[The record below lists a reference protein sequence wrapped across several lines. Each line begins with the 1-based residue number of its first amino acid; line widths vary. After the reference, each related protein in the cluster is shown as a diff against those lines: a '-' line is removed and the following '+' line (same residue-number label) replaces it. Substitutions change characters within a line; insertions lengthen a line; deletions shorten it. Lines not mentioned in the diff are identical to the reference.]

1 MAEIPQKITVKS
13 AKEILSQPQLLF
25 ILKKT
30 ALSKVE
36 AIETWMLYKLGIL
49 GDDVCYG
56 YIGNVGIKTFILPK
70 LKLYIDTSYDIDVAV
85 PSVSYFKNLEIKK
98 ERLIDE
104 IIHKQYGFSY
114 KYEIVYSPFEVYRI
128 LIPPFQIGHVECR
141 EVDGFDKTT
150 GVGPIPL
157 SDEDFK
163 KRKKIEYLTSLPLET
178 QLAAH
183 INPKASNYERENRAF
198 FASISVDNIDYDA
211 VQQKLE
217 ESTDVVRKAGIPLNP
232 YKEGFRR
239 ISRECEVIERKFE
252 KKLTKEY
259 KEYKDNI
266 ENWRKIIKLLN
277 ILYEIT
283 PVV

>member
-1 MAEIPQKITVKS
+1 MIS
-13 AKEILSQPQLLF
+13 
-25 ILKKT
+25 
-30 ALSKVE
+30 
-36 AIETWMLYKLGIL
+36 TWIIYKLGIL

-56 YIGNVGIKTFILPK
+56 YIGNVGIKFFILPK
-70 LKLYIDTSYDIDVAV
+70 LKPYIDTSYDLDVAV

-104 IIHKQYGFSY
+104 IIHKQYGCY

-128 LIPPFQIGHVECR
+128 LIPPFQIGYVEYR
-141 EVDGFDKTT
+141 EIDGFDETT
-150 GVGPIPL
+150 GIGPIPL

-178 QLAAH
+178 QLATH
-183 INPKASNYERENRAF
+183 INPIAYNSERGKRAF
-198 FASISVDNIDYDA
+198 FASVSVDNIDYDA

-217 ESTDVVRKAGIPLNP
+217 ESIDRVRKAGISLNQ

-239 ISRECEVIERKFE
+239 TSRECKGIERKFE
-252 KKLTKEY
+252 KRITKEY
-259 KEYKDNI
+259 KDKI
-266 ENWRKIIKLLN
+266 ENWKAIRRLFS

>member
-1 MAEIPQKITVKS
+1 MIEIPQKVIGKS
-13 AKEILSQPQLLF
+13 MKEILSQYPLSV
-25 ILKKT
+25 ISHKT

-36 AIETWMLYKLGIL
+36 MISTWILHKLGIF

-56 YIGNVGIKTFILPK
+56 YIGNVGIKFFILPK

-128 LIPPFQIGHVECR
+128 LIPPFQIGYVECR
-141 EVDGFDKTT
+141 EVDGFDETI
-150 GVGPIPL
+150 GIGPIPL
-157 SDEDFK
+157 SDEDFQ
-163 KRKKIEYLTSLPLET
+163 KRKKMEYLTSLPLET
-178 QLAAH
+178 QLATH
-183 INPKASNYERENRAF
+183 INPIAYNSERGRRAF
-198 FASISVDNIDYDA
+198 FASVSVDNIDYDA

-217 ESTDVVRKAGIPLNP
+217 ESIDRVRKAGIPLNR

-259 KEYKDNI
+259 KEYKDKI
-266 ENWRKIIKLLN
+266 ENWRAIRRLSI

-283 PVV
+283 PAF